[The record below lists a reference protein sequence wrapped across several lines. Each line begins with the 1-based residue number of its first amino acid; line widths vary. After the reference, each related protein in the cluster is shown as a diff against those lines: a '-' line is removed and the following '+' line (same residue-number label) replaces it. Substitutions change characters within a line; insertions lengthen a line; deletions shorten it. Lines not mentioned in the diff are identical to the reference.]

1 MPDDMFT
8 PLDGEPVQGAPA
20 TPPAAGFTP
29 IVPMPGDHPQPAS
42 NQMFKH
48 HQLGQASDVWLYRN
62 AAGEPDGYICRFNL
76 VDTAGNPVMDSSTG
90 KQKKEFRPLRYGT
103 ITKKDGTPWTKY
115 HQKGWADNR
124 PLYRLPELLAEP
136 DKLVIVTEGERKADA
151 VSVLFPD
158 AVGVSPMNGA
168 KSPSKTDW
176 SVLSG
181 RKVVISTD
189 NDAAGW
195 AFGDEVHKLLVSAGV
210 GTILHLRP
218 DRIGGRV
225 VQGDDTVSREGG
237 CPGKYDLADA
247 LREGWTAESIGRL
260 RTDPDFFT
268 TYPTAK
274 ARKTTDEF
282 LKAAQSRAEEP
293 DEKEEKKPYEWP
305 FRLVA
310 HGVERRIE
318 KEDNDTGETTF
329 EWKWF
334 CSHLEVV
341 SETRNE
347 HGKEWG
353 RLIKVTDNDGRE
365 HFWPMPMDMTAG
377 SGEEYRKILS
387 SMGLI
392 MAHGG
397 RPREWLHE
405 YICTAR
411 PGSKA
416 YCVNRVGWH
425 PATTGAV
432 YVLPDRSFGAPADQQ
447 VILQGASNDTM
458 SVAGMLEDWQRE
470 VSRYCVGNSRS
481 TFAVSAAFASTLLYL
496 AGEPSG
502 GIHFLG
508 GSKIAKTVLAVIAGS
523 VFGGGGINGY
533 LKLWRATSNG
543 LEGVATAH
551 CDGLLPL
558 DEIGQVSGKEAGE
571 IAYMLMNQQG
581 KTRSGRDGGT
591 RKPAEWRL
599 LLLSTG
605 EISLADKMAEAGQ
618 TIRAGQEVRLADI
631 PADAGAS
638 LGVFDTIHGFPS
650 FRDFCAH
657 LYNAGGR
664 FYGSPIRA
672 FLERFHERLAAD
684 RAGLLQGLAEMRDKF
699 VNQHL
704 PPDASG
710 QAVSV
715 ANRFALIA
723 AGGEIATA
731 LGVTGWPDGEAGR
744 AASIC
749 FEAWLSRRGG
759 AGNREIDT
767 GIAQVRSFIEAHG
780 ASRFES
786 AWETDNQI
794 KEAEAEEARQLA
806 AEAKGEKYF
815 PKARRPNDVRIYDRV
830 GFRKQDSNGSWTY
843 YIMPEQWK
851 DEVCKGLDAGMIA
864 GIMRDKGFTD
874 CDKGEA
880 TKTVRIPSVGKMR
893 FYVLTSRILVSSDV
907 E

>member
-1 MPDDMFT
+1 MPDDMFI
-8 PLDGEPVQGAPA
+8 PLDGATDPAPVAA
-20 TPPAAGFTP
+20 PPAEFVPT
-29 IVPMPGDHPQPAS
+29 VPMPGDHPQPADS
-42 NQMFKH
+42 ALFKH
-48 HQLGQASDVWLYRN
+48 KIFGQPAAVYLYRS
-62 AAGEPDGYICRFNL
+62 AAGEPEGYICRFNL
-76 VDTAGNPVMDSSTG
+76 VDEAGNPAIDPATG
-90 KQKKEFRPLRYGT
+90 KQKKEFRPLRHGT
-103 ITKKDGTPWTKY
+103 KIGRNGKPWVAF
-115 HQKGWADNR
+115 HWKGWGDNR
-124 PLYRLPELLAEP
+124 PLYRQPELMADA
-136 DKLVIVTEGERKADA
+136 DKLVIVCEGERKADA
-151 VSVLFPD
+151 VPMLFPD
-158 AVGVSPMNGA
+158 SIGVSPMNGA
-168 KSPSKTDW
+168 QSPSKTDW
-176 SVLSG
+176 SPLAG

-189 NDAAGW
+189 HDAAGL
-195 AFGDEVHKLLVSAGV
+195 AFGDAVHALLKAAGA
-210 GTILHLRP
+210 GPIMHLRP
-218 DRIGGRV
+218 DRIGQYV
-225 VQGDDTVSREGG
+225 VQDGAKVARRGD
-237 CPGKYDLADA
+237 CPAKYDLADA
-247 LREGWTAESIGRL
+247 LRDGWTADLIAPL
-260 RTDPDFFT
+260 RTDPAFFT
-268 TYPTAK
+268 TYEDAEARK
-274 ARKTTDEF
+274 ARAEWAEAAG
-282 LKAAQSRAEEP
+282 AAQDRARGP
-293 DEKEEKKPYEWP
+293 AEKKPYEWP
-305 FRLVA
+305 FRLVP

-318 KEDNDTGETTF
+318 REDKETGETTV

-334 CSHLEVV
+334 CSRLEVV

-347 HGKEWG
+347 HGKDWG
-353 RLIKVTDNDGRE
+353 RLLKVTDNDGRE

-397 RPREWLHE
+397 RAREWLHE

-411 PGSKA
+411 PGQKA

-447 VILQGASNDTM
+447 VILQGASDDTM
-458 SVAGMLEDWQRE
+458 AVAGTLEDWQRE
-470 VSRYCVGNSRS
+470 VSRYCVGNSRLA
-481 TFAVSAAFASTLLYL
+481 FAVSASFASTLLYL

-502 GIHFLG
+502 GIHFVG
-508 GSKIAKTVLAVIAGS
+508 DSKIAKTVLGWLAGS
-523 VFGGGGINGY
+523 VWGGGGINGF

-543 LEGVATAH
+543 LECVATAH

-558 DEIGQVSGKEAGE
+558 DEMGQVAAKEAGE
-571 IAYMLMNQQG
+571 IAYMLMNQMG
-581 KTRSGRDGGT
+581 KLRSRRDGGT

-605 EISLADKMAEAGQ
+605 EISLADKMTEAGQ

-672 FLERFHERLAAD
+672 FLERFHQRLAAD
-684 RAGLLQGLAEMRDKF
+684 RAGLLQGLAEMRDEF
-699 VNQHL
+699 VKKHL
-704 PPDASG
+704 PADASG

-731 LGVTGWPDGEAGR
+731 LGVTGWPEGEAEL
-744 AASIC
+744 AAATC
-749 FEAWLSRRGG
+749 FLAWLSRRGG
-759 AGNREIDT
+759 AGNRETDT

-780 ASRFES
+780 AARFEP
-786 AWETDNQI
+786 AWEIANQI
-794 KEAEAEEARQLA
+794 KEAEAEEARQIE

-815 PKARRPNDVRIYDRV
+815 VKVRRPNDVRIYDRV
-830 GFRKQDSNGSWTY
+830 GFRQQDEAGNWTY
-843 YIMPEQWK
+843 YVLPEQWRK
-851 DEVCKGLDAGMIA
+851 QVCKGFDAAIIA
-864 GIMRDKGFTD
+864 KVLRDKGFMD
-874 CDKGEA
+874 CDRGEPN
-880 TKTVRIPSVGKMR
+880 KSVRIPGVGKMR
-893 FYVLTSRILVSSDV
+893 FYVLNSRILGGSD